1 MPIVLRAFF
10 VELFHGLSQCADDCG
25 FTCPCEAYHHDS
37 VTHVDGLHQLN
48 DLCEEFLGFLV
59 IGKLQLVLDGSL
71 K

>member
-1 MPIVLRAFF
+1 MPIVLRTFF
-10 VELFHGLSQCADDCG
+10 VELLHSLSQSINDCG
-25 FTCPCEAYHHDS
+25 FTCSCETNHHDS

-48 DLCEEFLGFLV
+48 DFCEEFLGFLV